1 MNLSLRFQIFV
12 DEAFSSSIGKKLLGL
27 CYVLSTRPI

>member
-12 DEAFSSSIGKKLLGL
+12 DEVLSSSIVKELPGL
-27 CYVLSTRPI
+27 CYVLSTRPV